1 MMCRWAYL
9 QEIFI
14 FFIFYLFL
22 ASYAPFERRNFV
34 KIECT
39 TEIICHLNPLNQST
53 EFRDSLCSVVN
64 KDIHVHIYRK
74 FLFDF
79 FLTFCLLSLSL

>member
-14 FFIFYLFL
+14 YLFL

-53 EFRDSLCSVVN
+53 EFRDSLCSVVK

>member
-1 MMCRWAYL
+1 M
-9 QEIFI
+9 
-14 FFIFYLFL
+14 YLFL
-22 ASYAPFERRNFV
+22 ASYAPFERRNFA

-79 FLTFCLLSLSL
+79 FLTFCLLSLSCSLPFA